1 MSASADAAA
10 SADPAAIAA
19 VATPPG
25 RGGIGVVRVSGGN
38 LQAIARGVLGKI
50 PPPRHATL
58 ARFLDEN
65 GEAMD
70 RGIALYFPAPNS
82 FTGQNVLE
90 LHGHGGTGVMRRIL
104 SRCLALGA
112 RAAEPGEFALRAY
125 LNGKMDLAQADA
137 VADIVNAETDAAAR
151 AAARSLAGMFS
162 REAEAV
168 ARALETA
175 RVGAEAMMDFADED
189 LDDDNFA
196 EAALAEALTRLESLL
211 ARTGQGALL
220 AEGISAAI
228 AGPPNV
234 GKSSLLNRLARE
246 EAAIVSPQPGTT
258 RDAVAREITPGGLR
272 IRLTDTAGIRGAEE
286 VRGGGGGWVESEGIR
301 RARALTAEAD
311 LILLVG
317 DESRRPEME
326 SEILTGLAGGKSDG
340 TVETAGASGVVETSR
355 TVGMGGGGGNGWE
368 GWEGWE
374 GWGGRG
380 GMGGRE
386 GDFGSEQD

>member
-1 MSASADAAA
+1 MSAAD
-10 SADPAAIAA
+10 SAAIAA

-58 ARFLDEN
+58 ARFLDDN

-137 VADIVNAETDAAAR
+137 VADIVNAETAAAAR

-196 EAALAEALTRLESLL
+196 EAALTEALARLESLL
-211 ARTGQGALL
+211 ARAGQGALL

-246 EAAIVSPQPGTT
+246 EAAIVSPRPGTT

-286 VRGGGGGWVESEGIR
+286 VKGGGGGWVESEGIR
-301 RARALTAEAD
+301 RARALTAAAD

-326 SEILTGLAGGKSDG
+326 SEILTGLAEGKPDG
-340 TVETAGASGVVETSR
+340 TVETVGTDGTVGASGAVEAGR

-374 GWGGRG
+374 GWGGWG
-380 GMGGRE
+380 GWE